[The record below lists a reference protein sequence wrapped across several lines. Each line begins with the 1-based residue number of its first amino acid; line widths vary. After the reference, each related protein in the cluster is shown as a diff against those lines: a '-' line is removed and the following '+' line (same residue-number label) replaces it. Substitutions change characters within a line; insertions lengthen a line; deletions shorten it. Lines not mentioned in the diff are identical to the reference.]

1 MGFDLGLV
9 SLVGLGLVISGSVSQ
24 GLVSWVGRQVSELGC
39 QLVGWVGVQLVS
51 WLVGSLWLVGW
62 GLVSSLVSLGLVQGQ
77 LLISQLGQ
85 LVSLGL
91 VQVQFRVWCQGLGL
105 GGSGIGFRQFIRL
118 VQGWPP
124 PLVIITQA
132 VWMGQVGVGYIDR
145 QSQVSLGPLP
155 PLIIQETQPIQYNH
169 PANLS
174 KLTLTNQPTIPCE
187 PPLQG
192 RPSQGG
198 VTSSPWSYFGATNV
212 LGKLDMSNSWL
223 KCLKTEIS
231 TLFLEYL
238 PK

>member
-39 QLVGWVGVQLVS
+39 QLVGWVGG
-51 WLVGSLWLVGW
+51 LVGQLASRFIVVGW
-62 GLVSSLVSLGLVQGQ
+62 LGGLVSSLVSLGLDQGQ

-118 VQGWPP
+118 VQGWPH

-174 KLTLTNQPTIPCE
+174 KLTLTNQPYHVN
-187 PPLQG
+187 PLCQG

-223 KCLKTEIS
+223 KCLKTEFS

>member
-39 QLVGWVGVQLVS
+39 QLVGWVGGLVGQLASRFIVVGWLGVSQFVGQFRVSLGLVTHQLVR
-51 WLVGSLWLVGW
+51 LVGQFRF
-62 GLVSSLVSLGLVQGQ
+62 SLGLVQG
-77 LLISQLGQ
+77 LVLGTWVGWQ
-85 LVSLGL
+85 WDW
-91 VQVQFRVWCQGLGL
+91 VQVVYQVGLGL
-105 GGSGIGFRQFIRL
+105 ATSTCHHHPGCLDGLGWSGVHRQIELGQFGSTTTLNHPRN
-118 VQGWPP
+118 P
-124 PLVIITQA
+124 T
-132 VWMGQVGVGYIDR
+132 
-145 QSQVSLGPLP
+145 
-155 PLIIQETQPIQYNH
+155 H

>member
-1 MGFDLGLV
+1 MGLIQGWSVWLV
-9 SLVGLGLVISGSVSQ
+9 QGRSVSQ
-24 GLVSWVGRQVSELGC
+24 GLVSWVGRQVSSELGC

-62 GLVSSLVSLGLVQGQ
+62 GLVSSLVSLGLDQGQ

-118 VQGWPP
+118 VQGWPH

-192 RPSQGG
+192 RPSQGVG
-198 VTSSPWSYFGATNV
+198 SPHHHGHI
-212 LGKLDMSNSWL
+212 LGLLMFSESWT
-223 KCLKTEIS
+223 CPTHG
-231 TLFLEYL
+231 
-238 PK
+238 